1 MADPSY
7 KLVLEAEIESLVRFL
22 GALGQ
27 HWASDSLMVVSKR
40 CDPGLPPHRGSFYSP
55 IQGVCILSLSLSL
68 WTPVIFIVTLLI
80 ISCKSHKLLSL
91 FHIVTVLYSSFLL
104 SAALIG
110 RASVLPFEFAHPPPS
125 FSLLLK
131 PIYCIFQSVVFF
143 SSVISGSKA
152 QNLPR

>member
-1 MADPSY
+1 MKHFCQP
-7 KLVLEAEIESLVRFL
+7 LFL
-22 GALGQ
+22 Q
-27 HWASDSLMVVSKR
+27 K
-40 CDPGLPPHRGSFYSP
+40 SFLS
-55 IQGVCILSLSLSL
+55 VCLSLCP
-68 WTPVIFIVTLLI
+68 PVIFIVTLLI

-152 QNLPR
+152 QNLPRQASTVHEPRTSRCTSWIQKRQRNQRSNCEHLLDH